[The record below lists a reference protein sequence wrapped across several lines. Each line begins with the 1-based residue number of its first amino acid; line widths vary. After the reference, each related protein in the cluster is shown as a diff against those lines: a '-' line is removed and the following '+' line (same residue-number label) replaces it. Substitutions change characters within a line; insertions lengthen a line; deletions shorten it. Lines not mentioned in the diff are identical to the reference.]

1 MKNNRKRIL
10 SLLLTLVMLV
20 SLMPMVAVAE
30 ETGATITAKSNVAEA
45 NAVLSITVEDD
56 DEGEKR

>member
-20 SLMPMVAVAE
+20 GLFPASAFADDGKVPVQFDCTDANGKPFVFTGSL
-30 ETGATITAKSNVAEA
+30 T
-45 NAVLSITVEDD
+45 VL
-56 DEGEKR
+56 